1 MVKKMKCEH
10 TDILAYIE
18 SVQKQIQKETEL
30 YLRCVFIPNSKQEIH
45 LYKRCVKE
53 ANKNKRW

>member
-18 SVQKQIQKETEL
+18 SVQKQ
-30 YLRCVFIPNSKQEIH
+30 IPNSKQEIH